1 MLDKLIFLIANMLSV
16 CYVHCYEVKV
26 HFYHT
31 FANLTRALVTR
42 QLIRGILKL
51 DFVFFR
57 KIAYLL
63 FFFAY
68 LQEALMFLLLF
79 FLTISIVACCR
90 LKYDCS
96 SHLSSMLTS
105 TCLYLHTLFS
115 GCFSDVGF
123 LCCVFLVRCHNPR
136 K

>member
-63 FFFAY
+63 FFF
-68 LQEALMFLLLF
+68 FLL
-79 FLTISIVACCR
+79 T
-90 LKYDCS
+90 
-96 SHLSSMLTS
+96 
-105 TCLYLHTLFS
+105 
-115 GCFSDVGF
+115 
-123 LCCVFLVRCHNPR
+123 
-136 K
+136 